1 MPVKECPK
9 CNRKPH
15 TAARE
20 CVCGHEFYEKRTLQ
34 MIKPSTVHVDNS
46 AILIQE
52 VLPPDFEFLGNHP
65 LKGSSGAVIE
75 NLYYARSTK
84 VNNNEPFTARSLK
97 QLVQTCYRIQY
108 RPNKTGKY
116 AFPLK

>member
-1 MPVKECPK
+1 
-9 CNRKPH
+9 
-15 TAARE
+15 
-20 CVCGHEFYEKRTLQ
+20 

-52 VLPPDFEFLGNHP
+52 VLPPDFEFLGKHS
-65 LKGSSGAVIE
+65 LKGPSGTEIE
-75 NLYYARSTK
+75 TLYYARSTK
-84 VNNNEPFTARSLK
+84 VNLNEPFTARSLK

-108 RPNKTGKY
+108 KPNKSGKY